1 MGGKGFLRHKGK
13 TLLGIVNKLVVF
25 KSLLTTSC
33 NVLPWHF
40 SRPWIEFSLKVKVMG
55 SNPGYL
61 LKSFLLYCLI
71 YIQWVSWTRRFAR
84 VTIQNTDCVRGS
96 WRDSPFEK
104 IEATKSHRRTPP
116 ALHTLTKMNGNQTT
130 HFSLLGIEHNRDK
143 LTEISITN
151 FAFGYIDVIKKRT

>member
-1 MGGKGFLRHKGK
+1 MIWIFMEGEGD
-13 TLLGIVNKLVVF
+13 GIE
-25 KSLLTTSC
+25 C
-33 NVLPWHF
+33 
-40 SRPWIEFSLKVKVMG
+40 R
-55 SNPGYL
+55 L

-71 YIQWVSWTRRFAR
+71 YIVWVSWTRRFAR

-143 LTEISITN
+143 PTEISITN
-151 FAFGYIDVIKKRT
+151 FAFGYIDVIFRKGHKNWSEILGVAMLVVFTYLFWKSTENLLQKII